1 MSECGINERRKEQTN
16 QGEDHKE
23 KEEEGEEGEGEA
35 YSHDKRGK
43 SVS

>member
-23 KEEEGEEGEGEA
+23 EKRRERKGRVKPIPTTKEV
-35 YSHDKRGK
+35 
-43 SVS
+43 SV